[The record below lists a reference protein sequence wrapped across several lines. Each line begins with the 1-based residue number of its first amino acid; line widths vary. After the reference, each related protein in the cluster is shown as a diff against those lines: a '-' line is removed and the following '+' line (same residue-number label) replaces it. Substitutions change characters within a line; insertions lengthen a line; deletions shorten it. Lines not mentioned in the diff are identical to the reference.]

1 MRSVDNDTLIV
12 AVGFAVLFVS
22 LALPMMNEVAEK
34 EQVRQVADRAVQLR
48 NELMNAED
56 PAQVI
61 KARMGGL
68 VNGLSPDV
76 ALADAG
82 HESGDSQGKSEVA
95 VPGDK
100 SAGVAAPGDKKSDL
114 RVVAEWSGGEGAK
127 LGVRERAQTGWSWT
141 QGEAGGKSSL
151 AD

>member
-1 MRSVDNDTLIV
+1 MRPVDNDTLIV

-22 LALPMMNEVAEK
+22 LALPLMNQVAEK

-82 HESGDSQGKSEVA
+82 QESSDAKGRAE
-95 VPGDK
+95 
-100 SAGVAAPGDKKSDL
+100 VAAPGSKGSDL

-127 LGVRERAQTGWSWT
+127 LGVRERDQTGWSWT
-141 QGEAGGKSSL
+141 QGEAGEKSPS
-151 AD
+151 AN